1 MFTAAPVDTHL
12 AADPSWFVR
21 RAGATPAVPA
31 RLSDLLKLLGTAPD
45 AAGHEVVQTV
55 PVWRVRTGELLMQEG
70 AECEAIYVVR
80 SGALKCFKTSEDG
93 YEQVLSFAA
102 AGEVIGFE
110 ALGSGRHP
118 CAAVAL
124 EDAIVFA
131 LPLHELDRWRAA
143 SPAFDRA
150 LQLALS
156 RRLARAVEVA
166 EMMAP
171 VAAEARLS
179 RFLLWL
185 SDWMVQRGQS
195 PRRLLL
201 RMSRRDIASLL
212 GVAHE
217 TVSRSF
223 TALADW
229 GCLKVEIREVEI
241 LDMAKLR
248 ACARNTRGLPE
259 DLPPHGAVQRRR
271 AAPRAALAAA

>member
-1 MFTAAPVDTHL
+1 MLNPAPVDSSTPCDN
-12 AADPSWFVR
+12 AWFVR
-21 RAGATPAVPA
+21 RAGATPAVAA
-31 RLSDLLKLLGTAPD
+31 RLADLMQLLGAAPD
-45 AAGHEVVQTV
+45 TGGHEVVQTV
-55 PVWRVRTGELLMQEG
+55 PVWRVRTGELLVQEG

-80 SGALKCFKTSEDG
+80 SGAFKCFKTSEDG

-102 AGEVIGFE
+102 AGEVVGFE
-110 ALGSGRHP
+110 ALGTGRHP
-118 CAAVAL
+118 SAAIAL

-131 LPLHELDRWRAA
+131 LPLRDLDRWRAA
-143 SPAFDRA
+143 SPALDHA

-229 GCLKVEIREVEI
+229 GCLKVDIREVEI
-241 LDMAKLR
+241 LDTAKLR

-259 DLPPHGAVQRRR
+259 DLPSHAAAQRRR
-271 AAPRAALAAA
+271 SAPRTALAA